1 MRNDTTATKCPFD
14 FGGSGDGCQPPNLVN
29 TLILMVLQP
38 GSVDEPMFRG
48 QHWLQV
54 LLAMIA
60 FLSIPTLLCSK
71 PWILYKQRK
80 ERQQQ
85 LQSPS
90 MMTPL
95 LESTEDPPISGR
107 RDLLHVQSRNE
118 SQMNDAE
125 EDDFNEILIHQ
136 AIETIEFVLGMVSNT
151 ASYLRLWAL
160 SLAHFELATVLW
172 ELTIKPALKNGS
184 PFSLYLGFGIY
195 CAFTAG
201 ILLFMDVL
209 ECCLHALR
217 LHWVEFQNKFF
228 HGDGKRF
235 TPYSLQDV
243 TSEGSSSM

>member
-1 MRNDTTATKCPFD
+1 
-14 FGGSGDGCQPPNLVN
+14 
-29 TLILMVLQP
+29 MVLQP

-54 LLAMIA
+54 LLVLIA

-80 ERQQQ
+80 ERLEQR
-85 LQSPS
+85 QSSS
-90 MMTPL
+90 MMSPL
-95 LESTEDPPISGR
+95 LESTEDTPISNR
-107 RDLLHVQSRNE
+107 SDLHQSQAHV
-118 SQMNDAE
+118 NDDNE
-125 EDDFNEILIHQ
+125 EDFSEILIHQ

-172 ELTIKPALKNGS
+172 DLTIKPALKHGS
-184 PFSLYLGFGIY
+184 PISLYLGFGIY
-195 CAFTAG
+195 CAFTTG

-235 TPYSLQDV
+235 TPYSLQEV
-243 TSEGSSSM
+243 SSEGSSSM